1 MFLIP
6 EAHDRDVRSGGIAA
20 LVVGLTLVLAAQA
33 AASVESSA
41 SAASPTGT
49 QKTWRPVQVV
59 TALRK
64 AGLPIG
70 LVRYYTASSD
80 PNELLGRPGQYN
92 GKANFRDRFIRGTGF
107 DVENGGS
114 VETFSNTANARRRFN
129 YVSHVT
135 ETSPL
140 LTEYDYLEGTV
151 FLRLSHKLTP
161 KQAKVYERAF
171 RRAV

>member
-1 MFLIP
+1 M
-6 EAHDRDVRSGGIAA
+6 RSGGIAA
-20 LVVGLTLVLAAQA
+20 LVVGLTLVLAALG
-33 AASVESSA
+33 AASVEASA
-41 SAASPTGT
+41 SAVTPTAT

-59 TALRK
+59 TALRQ

-80 PNELLGRPGQYN
+80 PNKLLGRPGQYN
-92 GKANFRDRFIRGTGF
+92 GKANFRDQTLSGTGF

-114 VETFSNTANARRRFN
+114 VETFSNLAAARRRFN

-135 ETSPL
+135 ESSPL

-151 FLRLSHKLTP
+151 FLRLSHELTP
-161 KQAKVYERAF
+161 KQAKVYEGAF